1 MPTNVLVKVP
11 LMPQTVKNLPSN
23 IRSCILLYCYSF
35 CVLTIKLLLNDVCY
49 FVGTIQTFKIEN

>member
-23 IRSCILLYCYSF
+23 IVVF
-35 CVLTIKLLLNDVCY
+35 Y
-49 FVGTIQTFKIEN
+49 FIVIHFVYFHHKIVTKQHLAVTL